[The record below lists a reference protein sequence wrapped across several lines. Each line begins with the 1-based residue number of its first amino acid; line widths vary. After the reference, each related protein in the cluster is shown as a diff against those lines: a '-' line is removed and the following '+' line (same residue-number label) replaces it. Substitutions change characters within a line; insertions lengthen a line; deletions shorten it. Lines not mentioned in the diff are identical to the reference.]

1 MCLYVPVSVLRDLLT
16 LLISSLN
23 EKDLIMKMTLKI
35 ILYIRENST
44 FCLTSCK
51 NYEIHFQSMLF
62 FQKCEIFVKAAYFGK
77 ISHKKT

>member
-1 MCLYVPVSVLRDLLT
+1 
-16 LLISSLN
+16 
-23 EKDLIMKMTLKI
+23 MKMTLKI

-62 FQKCEIFVKAAYFGK
+62 FQKCEIFVKAAYVGENITQKNMRFSQ
-77 ISHKKT
+77 IIW